1 MLQIARMAHK
11 IVGLAMLNDED
22 AVGLEQIVLED
33 EVGDGVD
40 VVKGI
45 GRVGKDEVKLLV
57 SCFFGIEKR
66 RPLS

>member
-11 IVGLAMLNDED
+11 IVGLAMLYDED

-45 GRVGKDEVKLLV
+45 GRVGKAW
-57 SCFFGIEKR
+57 SCTGG
-66 RPLS
+66 